1 MFTDSFQ
8 EEDGQQLREELE
20 EVKAKGRRQSLGN
33 IQFMCELYRL
43 KMITKA
49 IMHDT
54 IVKLLKN
61 HDEDSLECLCTLLS
75 TIGKELARVQ
85 HCLSLSITPICLFF
99 IFFIQFKSMIA
110 KSMAFN

>member
-20 EVKAKGRRQSLGN
+20 EVKAKVRRQSLGN

-43 KMITKA
+43 KMITEA

-61 HDEDSLECLCTLLS
+61 HEDDSLECLCTLLS
-75 TIGKELARVQ
+75 TIGKELDFEKARVQ
-85 HCLSLSITPICLFF
+85 HCLCPSSHLSVFYLFYLV
-99 IFFIQFKSMIA
+99 
-110 KSMAFN
+110 